1 MKFECCK
8 RGHVVPI
15 LVKENR
21 FAIRQE
27 AGLFSIWNFSFKCWS
42 VSILKWQGRIQTLQ
56 KAHTNCHPCHF
67 LCTKLAFVS
76 SFLRVKK
83 KEILATNWRK
93 RERKIIFNFSSYRWV
108 FGMNRSYENFVQRL
122 WKFSKANFPWTFVSA
137 QMIQAC
143 WKIYWHIGYEY

>member
-42 VSILKWQGRIQTLQ
+42 VSILKWQERFQTLQ
-56 KAHTNCHPCHF
+56 KAHKNCHPCHF

-93 RERKIIFNFSSYRWV
+93 IIFNFSSSRYV
-108 FGMNRSYENFVQRL
+108 FGNNRPYDNFFKRL
-122 WKFSKANFPWTFVSA
+122 CKFSKANFPRTFVSA
-137 QMIQAC
+137 QMIQVC
-143 WKIYWHIGYEY
+143 WKIYWHIWYEY